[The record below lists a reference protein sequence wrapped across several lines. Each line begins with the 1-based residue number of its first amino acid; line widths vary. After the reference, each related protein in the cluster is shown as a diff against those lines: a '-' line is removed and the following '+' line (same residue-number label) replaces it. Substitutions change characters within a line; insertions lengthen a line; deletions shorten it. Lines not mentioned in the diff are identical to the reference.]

1 MLFEKNDTILFIGDS
16 ISDYERAKPV
26 GEGLFNAWGHSYVAC
41 AGALLCCMY
50 PELGLR
56 IVNMG
61 VGGNQIRDLKARWQT
76 DVLDRNHDPLLYGTQ
91 HAGSDACEN
100 GSVQRHCEKAGR

>member
-26 GEGLFNAWGHSYVAC
+26 GEGLFNAWGRSYVADV
-41 AGALLCCMY
+41 GALLNCMY
-50 PELGLR
+50 PELRLR

-61 VGGNQIRDLKARWQT
+61 IGGNQVRHLDAEGLAR
-76 DVLDRNHDPLLYGTQ
+76 
-91 HAGSDACEN
+91 A
-100 GSVQRHCEKAGR
+100 AGRRP